1 MTEEYN
7 IIEDIMHKLDE
18 DGGQEA
24 EEKTFEQEVEE
35 LEKDIAELRRH
46 VMENTQS
53 TEERV
58 ALDSILGMVDTLF
71 HKEAVLRRDLRDP
84 EIGRWVYSG
93 DDSDKLLF
101 SLKVL
106 AIELGLCDMLRKLD
120 KMSEVIDKPFE
131 VSEHSLSIIINTILV
146 RIALEQL
153 HLSVHKA
160 YKAECMGETDDGEED
175 DEE

>member
-1 MTEEYN
+1 MTDEYN

-18 DGGQEA
+18 DDGQEA

-35 LEKDIAELRRH
+35 LEKDIAELRKH
-46 VMENTQS
+46 VLENTS
-53 TEERV
+53 TIEERV
-58 ALDSILGMVDTLF
+58 ALGSILDMVDTLF

-84 EIGRWVYSG
+84 EIGRWVYTG

-106 AIELGLCDMLRKLD
+106 AIELGLCDMLRRLD

-131 VSEHSLSIIINTILV
+131 ASEHSLSVIINTILV

-160 YKAECMGETDDGEED
+160 YKAECMGETDDDGED